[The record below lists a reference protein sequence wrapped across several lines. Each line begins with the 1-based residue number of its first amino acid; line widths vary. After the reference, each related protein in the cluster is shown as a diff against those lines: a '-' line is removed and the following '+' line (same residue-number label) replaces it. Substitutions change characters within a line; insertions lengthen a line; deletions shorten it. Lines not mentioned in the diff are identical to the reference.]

1 MAKTKS
7 LRVKIPIQQ
16 YWVLLKVYFRPQ
28 WPMVLLLALLL
39 LMSIGLQL
47 LNPQILRH
55 FIDLAVASSKGNAQD
70 LNDVAKSSYSIST
83 ELLISALLFTGAA
96 VLNQFL
102 ALLAQY
108 VGENIGWKA
117 TNQLRGDLAEHCL
130 RLDLSFHK
138 EHTSGEMVERI
149 DGDVNSLSNFFSSF
163 VIALMSNMVLLIGV
177 LIVLFQVDWRIGLG
191 MTLFVIF
198 ALFLM
203 KQIRTMAAP
212 FWVKVSIARAE
223 FYGFVGEHLAGTE
236 DTRANG
242 AVSHVMRRFY
252 ELLRNWLPM
261 SRKAGLAGY
270 SMWMS
275 SVLVFALGNAM
286 IIVLGGY
293 LWRNGSIT
301 IGTLFMIFY
310 YTELLNRPIENI
322 RTQLEDLQRAD
333 SSIIRTQELFQT
345 VSKIKE
351 NNAVAQSDNDVDQPK
366 LPSALSVDFHNVTFG
381 YRADD
386 PVLEQITFHLQE
398 GKVLGLLGRTGSGKS
413 TLARLMLRFYD
424 PDSGSISLGDVPLH
438 KPSLQELRKKVG
450 IVTQDVQLF
459 HASVRDN
466 VTLYN
471 LEIQDARIME
481 VLGDL
486 GLTCWFNS
494 LPNGLET

>member
-1 MAKTKS
+1 
-7 LRVKIPIQQ
+7 
-16 YWVLLKVYFRPQ
+16 
-28 WPMVLLLALLL
+28 
-39 LMSIGLQL
+39 
-47 LNPQILRH
+47 
-55 FIDLAVASSKGNAQD
+55 
-70 LNDVAKSSYSIST
+70 
-83 ELLISALLFTGAA
+83 
-96 VLNQFL
+96 
-102 ALLAQY
+102 
-108 VGENIGWKA
+108 
-117 TNQLRGDLAEHCL
+117 
-130 RLDLSFHK
+130 
-138 EHTSGEMVERI
+138 
-149 DGDVNSLSNFFSSF
+149 
-163 VIALMSNMVLLIGV
+163 MSNMVLLIGV

-351 NNAVAQSDNDVDQPK
+351 NNAIAQSDNDVDQPK

-486 GLTCWFNS
+486 GLTSWFNS
-494 LPNGLET
+494 LPSGLETKLAAGGGGLSAGEAQLLAFTRVFLNDPGLIILDEASSRLDPATEQLIEHAVNKLLQGRTAIIIAHHLTTIQRADHILILDHGRVLEYGERIRLISDPYSRFNRLLHTGIEEVMT